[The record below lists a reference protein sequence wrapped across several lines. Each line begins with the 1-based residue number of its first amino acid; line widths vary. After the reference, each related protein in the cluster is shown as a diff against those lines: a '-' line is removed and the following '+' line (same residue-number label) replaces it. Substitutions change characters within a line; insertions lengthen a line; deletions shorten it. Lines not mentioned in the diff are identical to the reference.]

1 MFICRQK
8 NQLHPSC
15 FLEILNI
22 LQTYYIG
29 YFEYAWLR
37 TPKVILSTCVY
48 LQAKKSTSS
57 FMFPWDIGKIL
68 QIYYFGYFGHV
79 WACLATPK
87 KILSTC
93 TKTLCLS
100 AGKKTTSS
108 PMFFLKI
115 LQGYAN
121 FLFWIPW
128 QAWLCTP
135 KMIVS
140 PRRKL

>member
-108 PMFFLKI
+108 PMFFLRYCKDM
-115 LQGYAN
+115 QTSYFGYFGKPGYAH
-121 FLFWIPW
+121 
-128 QAWLCTP
+128 P
-135 KMIVS
+135 K
-140 PRRKL
+140 